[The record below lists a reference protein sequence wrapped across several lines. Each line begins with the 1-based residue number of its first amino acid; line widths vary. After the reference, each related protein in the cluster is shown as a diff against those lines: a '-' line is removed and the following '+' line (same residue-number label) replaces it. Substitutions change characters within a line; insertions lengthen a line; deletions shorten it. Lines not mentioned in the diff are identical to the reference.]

1 MFSYRMSS
9 FVCGLLS
16 KILHSQKRCKPSVSA
31 WLHMPRGPNGLWIHV
46 PLLYVP
52 IWTHTSRLCWFV
64 SHTGRR
70 SQSGENHSTQEAFF
84 PGPSEKTSV
93 CCRWMW
99 SVSRSKHF
107 WRRFWIEQYRTT
119 KDPLGEARKDHP
131 SEASSFRVR
140 SAVLRQ
146 VRDTAN
152 SHKGDKGHW
161 LAYLHNSLV
170 AVR

>member
-1 MFSYRMSS
+1 MASWAKYCTHKRDANRVFPPDCICHEDRTVSGYMCRCCMYLYELTRQDYADLCHTP
-9 FVCGLLS
+9 VAGHKAV
-16 KILHSQKRCKPSVSA
+16 KI
-31 WLHMPRGPNGLWIHV
+31 
-46 PLLYVP
+46 
-52 IWTHTSRLCWFV
+52 
-64 SHTGRR
+64 
-70 SQSGENHSTQEAFF
+70 TQHKKHFF